1 MLVLPFT
8 VLDRTTSPM
17 AFITEM
23 EVNSVV
29 SIMNSAL
36 NGFGYTFK
44 PLAAPL
50 TATPV
55 PFVWSVF
62 LTDVKTGLLNSD
74 PKSRI

>member
-1 MLVLPFT
+1 
-8 VLDRTTSPM
+8 M

-44 PLAAPL
+44 PLAAP
-50 TATPV
+50 
-55 PFVWSVF
+55 
-62 LTDVKTGLLNSD
+62 
-74 PKSRI
+74 